1 MCSRLIETFC
11 LLFILNLVLFVKYDD
26 CRVAMVKA
34 PEVRVK
40 MEYIKSAMKWL
51 MRLPMDPAQAEQ
63 RPRALQ
69 TREAEVVAIC
79 HKFQTPSR
87 KKFRQAKVEMQL
99 TLVNQR

>member
-1 MCSRLIETFC
+1 
-11 LLFILNLVLFVKYDD
+11 
-26 CRVAMVKA
+26 
-34 PEVRVK
+34 
-40 MEYIKSAMKWL
+40 
-51 MRLPMDPAQAEQ
+51 MDPAQAEQ

-87 KKFRQAKVEMQL
+87 KKFRQAKVKMQL